1 MATIVKEI
9 NLKARP
15 EAVWDALRDFQA
27 VHTRVAPGFLTD
39 SKPDGDNARL
49 VSFANG
55 SKFREILVSCDDTRQ
70 RLVYSIPPNERLAH
84 YNAAAQVVADGKDT
98 CRFVWTIDLLPDAI
112 AADIG
117 SQMDGGLKAIKAQME
132 RG

>member
-55 SKFREILVSCDDTRQ
+55 SKFREILVSCDDARSGKMPGDYTFFKPDTRLSSADVQ
-70 RLVYSIPPNERLAH
+70 TIC
-84 YNAAAQVVADGKDT
+84 AAAREVAGHAT
-98 CRFVWTIDLLPDAI
+98 G
-112 AADIG
+112 G
-117 SQMDGGLKAIKAQME
+117 SQ
-132 RG
+132 

>member
-9 NLKARP
+9 NLKASP
-15 EAVWDALRDFQA
+15 DKVWDALKDFQA
-27 VHTRVAPGFLTD
+27 VHTRVAPGFLLD
-39 SKPDGDNARL
+39 SRPDGENARL

-55 SKFREILVSCDDTRQ
+55 SRFREILISSDDARR
-70 RLVYSIPPNERLAH
+70 RLVYAIPPNERLAH
-84 YNAAAQVVADGKDT
+84 YNAAAQVVPESGNA

-112 AADIG
+112 GGYIS
-117 SQMDGGLKAIKAQME
+117 SQMDEGLKAIKATME

>member
-9 NLKARP
+9 NLKAR
-15 EAVWDALRDFQA
+15 AAKVWDALKDFQA
-27 VHTRVAPGFLTD
+27 VHKRVAPGFLTD

-55 SKFREILVSCDDTRQ
+55 SKFREILVSSDDERQ
-70 RLVYSIPPNERLAH
+70 RLVYSTPPNERLAH
-84 YNAAAQVVADGKDT
+84 YNAAAQVVADGKDM

-112 AADIG
+112 AGYIG
-117 SQMDGGLKAIKAQME
+117 SQMDEGLKAIKAQME